1 MTRRLGHLNVAGG
14 PGMLRT
20 ILSAGTWA
28 FALGAALPARGAAQT
43 SRTAL
48 ASGTIAIT
56 DVAVIPMTSDTV
68 LRGSTVVV
76 RDGRIAEVG
85 PSTRVAIPGG
95 ARRIDGRG
103 RYLIPGLADM
113 HAHLYSDGQAPDS
126 VAPDELAVML
136 ANGVTTVRLMIGTP
150 EHLALRREIIAG
162 RLVGPQLWVASPQ
175 FAGRQYENG
184 VVVATPED
192 ARRQVAAVADAGYE
206 FIKLTLDITP
216 LVFDAIVDAARARGI
231 PVVGHVDP
239 QVGVARAIAAGQQ
252 IEHLDNY
259 LEAVLADAA
268 PMRESVSN
276 YGVFRPQMWE
286 SLDHIDDAKVARIAG
301 ETARAGIWSA
311 PTLFVFNTAF
321 AKGQTDEEIR
331 SRPDWHLMPSWWRAG
346 YLRARERYWQTPAS
360 EARRMRYVQ
369 VRNALVK
376 AIADSGG
383 RLLASSDTPEWFQVY
398 GWTLH
403 RELGAFVEAGLT
415 PYQALETATRNPAE
429 FLKASRDFGT
439 IERGKR
445 ADFILLSA
453 NPLDDIANTAK
464 IEAVAIGGRW
474 MDRVELDGM
483 LARATARI
491 NGP

>member
-1 MTRRLGHLNVAGG
+1 
-14 PGMLRT
+14 MLR
-20 ILSAGTWA
+20 IDRERH
-28 FALGAALPARGAAQT
+28 ALTVTLAAALTAAVAAVMTATVAVEAGAQT

-48 ASGTIAIT
+48 AEGVIAIT

-68 LRGSTVVV
+68 LRGSTVIVS
-76 RDGRIAEVG
+76 DGRIAEVG
-85 PSTRVAIPGG
+85 PSARVGIPAG

-103 RYLIPGLADM
+103 RYLIPGLSDM
-113 HAHLYSDGQAPDS
+113 HAHLYSDAQAPDS
-126 VAPDELAVML
+126 IAPDELAVML

-162 RLVGPQLWVASPQ
+162 RLLGPQLWVASPQ
-175 FAGRQYENG
+175 FAGRVYENG
-184 VVVATPED
+184 VVVATPEE

-216 LVFDAIVDAARARGI
+216 PVFDAIVAAARARGI

-239 QVGVARAIAAGQQ
+239 QVGVTRAIAAGQQ

-259 LEAVLADAA
+259 LEAVLADGA

-276 YGVFRPQMWE
+276 YGVFRPQNWE
-286 SLDHIDDAKVARIAG
+286 SLDWIDDAKVARIAG
-301 ETARAGIWSA
+301 ATARAGIWSA

-321 AKGQTDEEIR
+321 AKGQSDAEIR
-331 SRPDWHLMPSWWRAG
+331 SRPDWSLMPSWWRAG
-346 YLRARERYWQTPAS
+346 YSRARERYWQAPAS
-360 EARRMRYVQ
+360 EARRARYVE

-383 RLLASSDTPEWFQVY
+383 KLLASSDTPEWFQVY

-415 PYQALETATRNPAE
+415 PFQALETATRNPAE
-429 FLKASRDFGT
+429 FLRAGRDFGT

-445 ADFILLSA
+445 ADLVLLSA
-453 NPLDDIANTAK
+453 NPLEDIGNTTT
-464 IEAVAIGGRW
+464 IEAVSIGGRW
-474 MDRVELDGM
+474 LDRGQLDRM
-483 LARATARI
+483 LRRATARI
-491 NGP
+491 NGS

>member
-1 MTRRLGHLNVAGG
+1 
-14 PGMLRT
+14 MLRSTT
-20 ILSAGTWA
+20 IAAASCFA
-28 FALGAALPARGAAQT
+28 FLCALAGAAPAQT
-43 SRTAL
+43 SRSAL
-48 ASGTIAIT
+48 ASGTWAIT

-76 RDGRIAEVG
+76 RDGRIVEVG
-85 PSTRVAIPGG
+85 PSARVAVPSG

-103 RYLIPGLADM
+103 RFLIPGLSDM
-113 HAHLYSDGQAPDS
+113 HAHLYSDAQAPDS

-136 ANGVTTVRLMIGTP
+136 ANGITTVRLMIGTP

-162 RLVGPQLWVASPQ
+162 RLTGPQLWVASPQ

-184 VVVATPED
+184 VVVASPED
-192 ARRQVAAVADAGYE
+192 ARRQVASVVDAGYD

-216 LVFDAIVDAARARGI
+216 PVFDAIVDAARARDI

-259 LEAVLADAA
+259 LEAVLADSA

-301 ETARAGIWSA
+301 QTARAGIWSA
-311 PTLFVFNTAF
+311 PTLYVFNTAF
-321 AKGQTDEEIR
+321 AKGQTDEELR
-331 SRPDWHLMPSWWRAG
+331 SRPDWNLMPSWWRAG

-360 EARRMRYVQ
+360 EARRARYVQ

-383 RLLASSDTPEWFQVY
+383 KLLASSDTPEWFQVY

-429 FLKASRDFGT
+429 FLKASGEFGT
-439 IERGKR
+439 IARGRR
-445 ADFILLSA
+445 ADLVLLAA
-453 NPLDDIANTAK
+453 NPLEDIAHTQR
-464 IEAVAIGGRW
+464 IEGVAIGGRW
-474 MDRVELDGM
+474 LERAELDRM
-483 LARATARI
+483 LRRATARI
-491 NGP
+491 NGS

>member
-1 MTRRLGHLNVAGG
+1 
-14 PGMLRT
+14 MLRSIVT
-20 ILSAGTWA
+20 SRATTS
-28 FALGAALPARGAAQT
+28 LGAVILAALMTTPAMDAGAQT

-48 ASGTIAIT
+48 ASGVVAIT

-68 LRGSTVVV
+68 LRGSTVIV

-85 PSTRVAIPGG
+85 PGARVAIPAG

-103 RYLIPGLADM
+103 RYLIPGLSDM
-113 HAHLYSDGQAPDS
+113 HAHLYSDAQAPDS
-126 VAPDELAVML
+126 LAPDELAVML

-150 EHLALRREIIAG
+150 EHLALRREIGAG
-162 RLVGPQLWVASPQ
+162 RLLGPQLWVASPQ
-175 FAGRQYENG
+175 FAGRAYENG

-216 LVFDAIVDAARARGI
+216 PVFDAIVAAAHARGI

-259 LEAVLADAA
+259 LEAVLADSA

-276 YGVFRPQMWE
+276 YGVFRPQNWE
-286 SLDHIDDAKVARIAG
+286 SLDWIDDAKVARIAG

-311 PTLFVFNTAF
+311 PTLYVFNTAF
-321 AKGQTDEEIR
+321 ARGQRHDELR
-331 SRPDWHLMPSWWRAG
+331 ARPDWSLMPSWWRAG
-346 YLRARERYWQTPAS
+346 YLRARERYWQAPAS
-360 EARRMRYVQ
+360 EARRQRYIE

-383 RLLASSDTPEWFQVY
+383 KLLASSDTPEWFQVY

-429 FLKASRDFGT
+429 FLKATRDFGT
-439 IERGKR
+439 IEPGRR
-445 ADFILLSA
+445 ADLVLLSA
-453 NPLDDIANTAK
+453 NPLDDIGNTTR

-474 MDRVELDGM
+474 LDRAALDRM
-483 LARATARI
+483 LQRSTERI
-491 NGP
+491 NGG

>member
-1 MTRRLGHLNVAGG
+1 MRRPLMSSRA
-14 PGMLRT
+14 
-20 ILSAGTWA
+20 IAIA
-28 FALGAALPARGAAQT
+28 IGATLAAAPILPAASQT

-48 ASGTIAIT
+48 ASGVIAIT

-85 PSTRVAIPGG
+85 PSGRIAIPSG

-113 HAHLYSDGQAPDS
+113 HAHLYSDAQAPDS
-126 VAPDELAVML
+126 VAPDELAAML

-150 EHLALRREIIAG
+150 EHLALRREIMAG
-162 RLVGPQLWVASPQ
+162 RLGGPQLWVASPQ

-184 VVVATPED
+184 VVVATPEE
-192 ARRQVAAVADAGYE
+192 ARRQVNAVADAGYE

-216 LVFDAIVDAARARGI
+216 PVFDAIVEAARARGI

-259 LEAVLADAA
+259 LEAVLADSA

-276 YGVFRPQMWE
+276 YGVFRPQNWE
-286 SLDHIDDAKVARIAG
+286 SLDWIDDAKVARIAG

-311 PTLFVFNTAF
+311 PTLHVFNTAF
-321 AKGQTDEEIR
+321 AKGQSDEELR
-331 SRPDWHLMPSWWRAG
+331 SRPDWNLMPTWWRAG
-346 YLRARERYWQTPAS
+346 YSRARERYWQTPAS
-360 EARRMRYVQ
+360 DARRMRYVE

-403 RELGAFVEAGLT
+403 RELAAFVEAGLT

-429 FLKASRDFGT
+429 FLKATRDFGT

-445 ADFILLSA
+445 ADLVLLSA
-453 NPLDDIANTAK
+453 SPLEDIGNTAK

-474 MDRVELDGM
+474 MDRAELDRM
-483 LARATARI
+483 LTRATERI
-491 NGP
+491 NGS